1 MQLSLIEPAPK
12 ARVLPP
18 VGPLLLQKS
27 LQLHFDQRQDKGAE
41 ALSVTGRA
49 DDAKAE
55 RIFHHE
61 AQAGTYVEV
70 GVFELREYDVRRIP
84 PQLWAG
90 SQVHEVVGHIV
101 GSDED
106 QQLARRSLCGRCVV
120 GARPHRRRRPRIE
133 HGDILRPLSRRG
145 LLLRRVRIFSAALVD
160 RAHRHALGVEQQVAR
175 RAALGGGAPAIRLE
189 LPRCGAMGQDPQ
201 REEWKSREDL

>member
-1 MQLSLIEPAPK
+1 MQLSLIEPVPK

-41 ALSVTGRA
+41 ALSVAGRA

-70 GVFELREYDVRRIP
+70 GVSELREYYVRRIP
-84 PQLWAG
+84 P
-90 SQVHEVVGHIV
+90 S
-101 GSDED
+101 
-106 QQLARRSLCGRCVV
+106 GR
-120 GARPHRRRRPRIE
+120 
-133 HGDILRPLSRRG
+133 
-145 LLLRRVRIFSAALVD
+145 
-160 RAHRHALGVEQQVAR
+160 VAK
-175 RAALGGGAPAIRLE
+175 
-189 LPRCGAMGQDPQ
+189 CM
-201 REEWKSREDL
+201 K